1 MGFWCLG
8 GAWSGIGGDLWGAV
22 ASMGI
27 LHGIIMKLI
36 KKKHKVTLIF
46 PKISEVLPRT
56 DCQAETVDQNLPCT
70 TWEACSCMWR
80 RCWWWGWASPNW
92 ARPKRRA
99 GKSFMKL

>member
-27 LHGIIMKLI
+27 LHGILMKLI

-56 DCQAETVDQNLPCT
+56 DCQAKTVDQLTLHDGGGLLLHVAAVLVVGMGIP
-70 TWEACSCMWR
+70 EL
-80 RCWWWGWASPNW
+80 G
-92 ARPKRRA
+92 
-99 GKSFMKL
+99 